1 MIKVGNRVNPFSNM
15 TMTGVVVAIIPIKTV
30 HMTASGVP
38 GQRYE
43 FHVKMD
49 KDNEIVKFLPGQL
62 MRIDWGILEYK
73 KQKI

>member
-15 TMTGVVVAIIPIKTV
+15 TMIGVVVAIIPIKTA

-49 KDNEIVKFLPGQL
+49 KDGEILKFLPGQL
-62 MRIDWGILEYK
+62 MRID
-73 KQKI
+73 